1 MSRIFYGGTPIE
13 QVDFEKEFDKE
24 LEMLEG
30 KINKL
35 KEKRRTNEKF
45 NYHLWTLKLNKA
57 NKALEIGQVTLD

>member
-1 MSRIFYGGTPIE
+1 MKMSEIFYGGTPIE

-35 KEKRRTNEKF
+35 KEIIKYK
-45 NYHLWTLKLNKA
+45 
-57 NKALEIGQVTLD
+57 